1 MGDVVLDISIAFDK
15 LASTPHQQPL
25 SYLCNHK
32 PIISKAIKEIRSKK
46 KHPDIHSIYDYV
58 MISTTSNIDKKS
70 IQTLI
75 DNLIQ
80 KDEIF
85 NRKRTQVFN
94 LLQFALY
101 KLQQ

>member
-1 MGDVVLDISIAFDK
+1 MINIILILVS
-15 LASTPHQQPL
+15 PERPQQPL

-46 KHPDIHSIYDYV
+46 KHPDIHSTYDYV
-58 MISTTSNIDKKS
+58 MNSTASNIDKKS
-70 IQTLI
+70 IQTII

-85 NRKRTQVFN
+85 NRKRTQGFN

-101 KLQQ
+101 KVQQ